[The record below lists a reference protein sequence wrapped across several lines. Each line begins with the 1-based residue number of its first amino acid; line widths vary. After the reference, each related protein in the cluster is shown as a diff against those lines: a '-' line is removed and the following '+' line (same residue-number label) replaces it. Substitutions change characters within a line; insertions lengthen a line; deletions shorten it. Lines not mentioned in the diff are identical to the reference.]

1 MPTTTTNLY
10 FPLVQDTTQGGSWM
24 IITAMAPGSA
34 ATVGSVALFIP
45 GASSGSNLIFGSRH
59 EYSETKLTKVIAD
72 AALSPIGIGFN
83 AVNGLLATQGASIN
97 PKVEVLYRD
106 TDLRTFEFSFIMSPA
121 NQAES
126 QTIINII
133 TLLRQYAAPTLI
145 VPGGGY
151 SDPRQGYISNQSGYL
166 GLSSGGMFKT
176 PNEFIIDF
184 MMPDIKGNL
193 IPNDAIPK
201 IGRCV
206 IEGIEVMYNPN
217 GEWSTFADGSPV
229 STQLRIAFREMRVID
244 SKNINQGY

>member
-24 IITAMAPGSA
+24 IITARAPRSDSV
-34 ATVGSVALFIP
+34 VGSVSLFIP

-72 AALSPIGIGFN
+72 AALSPIGIGYN
-83 AVNGLLATQGASIN
+83 AVNGLLAMKGASIN

-121 NQAES
+121 NQAEA
-126 QTIINII
+126 QVIINII
-133 TLLRQYAAPTLI
+133 TLLRQYAAPSL
-145 VPGGGY
+145 VGNSY
-151 SDPRQGYISNQSGYL
+151 SDPRKGYISNQFGYL
-166 GLSSGGMFKT
+166 GTEGGGLFNT
-176 PNEFIIDF
+176 PNEFIIEF
-184 MMPDIKGNL
+184 MTPDIQGNL
-193 IPNDAIPK
+193 RENNAIPK

-229 STQLRIAFREMRVID
+229 STQLRIAFREMRIID
-244 SKNINQGY
+244 AKNINAGY